1 MERNE
6 KLYEF
11 VQRIEPLKDS
21 ITTEEA
27 TKTSMIM
34 PFFSTSRRM
43 TMYPIHSEFAPE
55 FTADVGIKR
64 REKKSTM
71 QLCWDQVPPIRIEC
85 RTVQ

>member
-1 MERNE
+1 MELNE

-34 PFFSTSRRM
+34 PFF
-43 TMYPIHSEFAPE
+43 F
-55 FTADVGIKR
+55 FF
-64 REKKSTM
+64 
-71 QLCWDQVPPIRIEC
+71 
-85 RTVQ
+85 